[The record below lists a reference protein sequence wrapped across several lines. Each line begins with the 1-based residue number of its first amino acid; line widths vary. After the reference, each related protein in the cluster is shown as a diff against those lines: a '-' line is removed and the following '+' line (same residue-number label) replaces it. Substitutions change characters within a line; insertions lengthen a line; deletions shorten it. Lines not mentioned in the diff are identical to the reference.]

1 MSFSEKSKEEYIQEQ
16 DEIRERLQRTRK
28 RNAKLKELE
37 KQELRLRKE
46 YNENL
51 YRLAKEGDIEGIKKL
66 LEDERKKEKEI
77 EEKLNKL

>member
-28 RNAKLKELE
+28 RNAELKELE
-37 KQELRLRKE
+37 EQELRLRKE

-51 YRLAKEGDIEGIKKL
+51 YKLAEEGDIEGIKKL